1 MPIGSEVVIL
11 RHDTTM
17 VRDCWFEE
25 SNNPKDP
32 GQILVLRS
40 IKFSDPG
47 TNAVEPVIKIMR
59 FTEQECAMIERLIRE
74 RTGCAVGCVTSDTKI
89 LRG

>member
-1 MPIGSEVVIL
+1 MPIGAEVVVL

-25 SNNPKDP
+25 SNNPSDA

-40 IKFSDPG
+40 IKFPDPG
-47 TNAVEPVIKIMR
+47 TNTSEPVIKLMR
-59 FTEQECAMIERLIRE
+59 FTERECVMIERLIRE
-74 RTGCAVGCVTSDTKI
+74 HTGVCAK
-89 LRG
+89 